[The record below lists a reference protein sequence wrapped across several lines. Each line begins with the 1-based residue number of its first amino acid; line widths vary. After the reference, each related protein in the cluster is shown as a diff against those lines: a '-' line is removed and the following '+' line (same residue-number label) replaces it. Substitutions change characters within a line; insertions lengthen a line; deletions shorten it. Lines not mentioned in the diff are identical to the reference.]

1 MAAKLL
7 GDEYVNQQIILIDF
21 ASTPRASVIKCRWD
35 DTFTEV
41 ADINDEYTLTSVKI
55 TTGAN
60 VSGTK
65 EGEIISGVDRFYI
78 IRDNI
83 IYRLVQHRLISG
95 LIEASDLREVFL
107 QQLNPTNDA
116 AVRTVL

>member
-41 ADINDEYTLTSVKI
+41 ADINDEYTLTSAKI
-55 TTGAN
+55 TTSAN

-65 EGEIISGVDRFYI
+65 EGEIIVYP
-78 IRDNI
+78 NN
-83 IYRLVQHRLISG
+83 LM
-95 LIEASDLREVFL
+95 L
-107 QQLNPTNDA
+107 QIGITILKHPEEEMEFTD
-116 AVRTVL
+116 